1 MRIGCIRHGEATH
14 NIGFQT
20 EGESAYF
27 SSEHQDSL
35 LTRLGEQQARECR
48 IPREVTL
55 IAISPLRR
63 ALRTEELAHK
73 PEKARRVVLEA
84 LCEFPR
90 GHAPN
95 LRYTLRNPGF
105 QQLDWSDVPTGRDP
119 WELGVLETQEELER
133 RVRELRA
140 WIQDAEDSGC
150 TGLALVAHTSVLQE
164 LTGDAEEMPHA
175 VPVEWLR
182 EPASDES
189 SQMVANSTES

>member
-1 MRIGCIRHGEATH
+1 MRIWCIRHGEATH

-27 SSEHQDSL
+27 SVEHQDSL
-35 LTRLGEQQARECR
+35 LTRLGEEQARECC
-48 IPREVTL
+48 IPQEVTL

-73 PEKARRVVLEA
+73 AENARRVVLEA

-90 GHAPN
+90 GHSPN
-95 LRYTLRNPGF
+95 VRYTLRNPGF
-105 QQLDWSDVPTGRDP
+105 KNLDWSDVPTGRDP
-119 WELGVLETQEELER
+119 WEVGVLETQEELER

-164 LTGDAEEMPHA
+164 LTGDVEEMPHA
-175 VPVEWLR
+175 VPVEWKR
-182 EPASDES
+182 DS
-189 SQMVANSTES
+189 SSKSKRKKAVAA